1 MLADP
6 CACARQVSNEVGFVK
21 KARSAWREELGL
33 LESRLADLAR
43 TAEQQAADKETK
55 LTALSTALDGFK
67 SEARAAFEGVRFSH
81 NRLRELI
88 DDRYASSGA
97 AAGAAGSGSGTLGG
111 NGAAGIGNA
120 SSLGGAHGGAQVRFD
135 LGSREALSTA
145 PAFLATPGGIGAW
158 SAARATGGEG
168 GAAAALGIAA
178 TPSRPFRLNG
188 FGTPSPTAAS
198 ARLALHQ
205 PSTGTRNEPRRTSPA

>member
-1 MLADP
+1 M
-6 CACARQVSNEVGFVK
+6 GFVK

-33 LESRLADLAR
+33 LESRLADMAR

-55 LTALSTALDGFK
+55 LVALNTALDGFK
-67 SEARAAFEGVRFSH
+67 SEARAAFEGVKFSH

-88 DDRYASSGA
+88 DDRHASSG
-97 AAGAAGSGSGTLGG
+97 GGGGGGGSGSGTLGG

>member
-55 LTALSTALDGFK
+55 LTALSTTLDGFK

-88 DDRYASSGA
+88 DDRYASSGG
-97 AAGAAGSGSGTLGG
+97 AAGAADSGSGTLGG
-111 NGAAGIGNA
+111 NGAAGVGNA

-135 LGSREALSTA
+135 LGSREHA

>member
-1 MLADP
+1 M
-6 CACARQVSNEVGFVK
+6 GFVK

-88 DDRYASSGA
+88 DDRYASSGG

-111 NGAAGIGNA
+111 NGAAGVGNA

-135 LGSREALSTA
+135 LGSREPA